1 MDTFSI
7 IIIVIAAIVL
17 VTTIIILSREKYSQ
31 DQAHTPNVLNSPKDV
46 QEHEKILK
54 KLEDDVEKS
63 FNDNKDISTA
73 LLNLCNAEEKLGLNS
88 FDFDNGEYLGTWKYS
103 TEYSVVPGT
112 TGSREYGVWKYS
124 GITSSLNPNAILD
137 WKTTVSMPL
146 PKEYNSSCIWS
157 LYPNDSAGVP
167 TLRRIA
173 DGAKQYNNHYT
184 WDTL

>member
-17 VTTIIILSREKYSQ
+17 VMTIIILSREKYT
-31 DQAHTPNVLNSPKDV
+31 QAIPVLTKSPKDV
-46 QEHEKILK
+46 QEHENILK
-54 KLEDDVEKS
+54 DLGDEVEKS
-63 FNDNKDISTA
+63 FSASTM
-73 LLNLCNAEEKLGLNS
+73 LKLCNAEEELGLNS
-88 FDFDNGEYLGTWKYS
+88 FDFDTGEYLGTWNYS

-112 TGSREYGVWKYS
+112 TGSIEYGVWKYS

-146 PKEYNSSCIWS
+146 PKEYKSSCIWS

-167 TLRRIA
+167 TLRRFA

-184 WDTL
+184 WDNL